1 MTRSL
6 SLAFLLTLLVFAS
19 PVTLRAQE
27 LKPSMNPDSGEEKK
41 NSFGFGGLSKER
53 PKGAKTEITAK
64 KQATFDNTTS
74 IAEFEGN
81 VIVKDVQFTLF
92 CDRLK
97 VTLAKNRKGLELVE
111 AFGDA
116 RDKVIIVQENT
127 DAAGKVTKAVGRA
140 TKATYDPAT
149 GIVTLLGWPS
159 VQHDINYQYATEES
173 TIMTLDRAGKMT
185 TTGGSKT
192 TITNAGDEK
201 L

>member
-1 MTRSL
+1 MTRRL
-6 SLAFLLTLLVFAS
+6 SLAFLFTVLFSAG
-19 PVTLRAQE
+19 PVSLHAQE
-27 LKPSMNPDSGEEKK
+27 LKPSMNPNKGEEK
-41 NSFGFGGLSKER
+41 NAFGIGGLGGER

-74 IAEFEGN
+74 TAEFEGN
-81 VIVKDVQFTLF
+81 VVVTDVQFKLF

-97 VTLAKNRKGLELVE
+97 VTLGKTRKGLQLVE

-127 DAAGKVTKAVGRA
+127 DASGKVTKAFGRA

-149 GIVTLLGWPS
+149 GIVTLIGWPS
-159 VQHDINYQYATEES
+159 VQHDINLQQATEEG
-173 TIMTLDRAGKMT
+173 TIMYLDRAGKMET
-185 TTGGSKT
+185 KGGSKT
-192 TITNAGDEK
+192 TIIDTGDQK